1 MGERIIEAGGMPV
14 LQEDEVRRLSDRS
27 VDNLRALYSVL
38 FALSFGLALTG
49 TYDKVHAAL
58 FGQVFD
64 AVTLGV
70 HALVSLSFLV
80 TLGLFHYQTD
90 RYLDVVYRRNGL
102 PGVRPL
108 VFLADLVRGLVS
120 MAPIYLMAQSL
131 GAEPYRQVGFT
142 WYVLSGALFLLSN
155 TLFLSWTGRDPQTD
169 GDPEEDR
176 IDALRVFWLLLNSA
190 SIVLLF
196 LVYRLFRAGGEV
208 CPARGETGLQLGFLT
223 AFCVLLLAR
232 NLIDISQS
240 WPVLHPAFAG
250 AGSPGSSRLLTW
262 LAPAPRRRTI
272 RWAAFVLALAA
283 IGLSAEAGLL
293 DILAVTRN
301 CMTPQGFSGAA
312 G

>member
-1 MGERIIEAGGMPV
+1 MADMR
-14 LQEDEVRRLSDRS
+14 DEEVQRLSDRT
-27 VDNLRALYSVL
+27 VDNLRGLYSVL

-49 TYDKVHAAL
+49 TYEKVHAAL
-58 FGQVFD
+58 MAQAFD
-64 AVTLGV
+64 PVSLGV

-90 RYLDVVYRRNGL
+90 RYLDVVYRRDGL

-108 VFLADLVRGLVS
+108 VFLLDLVRGLVS

-155 TLFLSWTGRDPQTD
+155 TVFLSWTSLRRPGAAPEAPE
-169 GDPEEDR
+169 GDEDR

-190 SIVLLF
+190 SMVLLF
-196 LVYRLFRAGGEV
+196 VIYRVFRSAGEV
-208 CPARGETGLQLGFLT
+208 CPARGEEGLQVGFLS
-223 AFCVLLLAR
+223 AFCILLLAR

-250 AGSPGSSRLLTW
+250 PGAGGASRLLAW
-262 LAPAPRRRTI
+262 LGPAPRRRAI
-272 RWAAFVLALAA
+272 RWAALVLALAA
-283 IGLSAEAGLL
+283 IGLSGQAGVL

-301 CMTPQGFSGAA
+301 CMTP
-312 G
+312 

>member
-1 MGERIIEAGGMPV
+1 MADMRD
-14 LQEDEVRRLSDRS
+14 QEVRRLSDRT
-27 VDNLRALYSVL
+27 VDNLRGLYSVL

-49 TYDKVHAAL
+49 TYEKVHAAL
-58 FGQVFD
+58 MAQAFD
-64 AVTLGV
+64 PVSLGV

-90 RYLDVVYRRNGL
+90 RYLDVVYRRDGL

-108 VFLADLVRGLVS
+108 VFLLDLVRGLVS

-155 TLFLSWTGRDPQTD
+155 TVFLSWTSLRRAEAA
-169 GDPEEDR
+169 PEAPKSGEDR

-190 SIVLLF
+190 SMVLLF
-196 LVYRLFRAGGEV
+196 VIYRVFRSAGEV
-208 CPARGETGLQLGFLT
+208 CPARGEEGLQVGFLS
-223 AFCVLLLAR
+223 AFCILLLAR

-250 AGSPGSSRLLTW
+250 PGAGGASRLLAW
-262 LAPAPRRRTI
+262 LGPAPRRRAI
-272 RWAAFVLALAA
+272 RWAALVLALAA
-283 IGLSAEAGLL
+283 IGLSGQAGVL

-301 CMTPQGFSGAA
+301 CMTP
-312 G
+312 

>member
-1 MGERIIEAGGMPV
+1 MTDIR
-14 LQEDEVRRLSDRS
+14 DEEVQRLSDRT
-27 VDNLRALYSVL
+27 VDNLRGLYSVL

-49 TYDKVHAAL
+49 TYEKVHAAL
-58 FGQVFD
+58 MAQAFD
-64 AVTLGV
+64 PVSLGV

-90 RYLDVVYRRNGL
+90 RYLDVVYRRDGL

-108 VFLADLVRGLVS
+108 VFLLDLVRGLVS

-155 TLFLSWTGRDPQTD
+155 TLFLSWTSLRRPGAAPEAPE
-169 GDPEEDR
+169 GDEDR

-190 SIVLLF
+190 SMVLLF
-196 LVYRLFRAGGEV
+196 VIYRVFRSAGEV
-208 CPARGETGLQLGFLT
+208 CPARGEEGLQVGFLS
-223 AFCVLLLAR
+223 AFCILLLAR

-250 AGSPGSSRLLTW
+250 PGAGGASRLLAW
-262 LAPAPRRRTI
+262 LGPAPRRRAI
-272 RWAAFVLALAA
+272 RWAALVLALAA
-283 IGLSAEAGLL
+283 IGLSGQAGVL

-301 CMTPQGFSGAA
+301 CMTP
-312 G
+312 

>member
-1 MGERIIEAGGMPV
+1 MTDIR
-14 LQEDEVRRLSDRS
+14 DEEVQRLSDRT
-27 VDNLRALYSVL
+27 VDNLRGLYSVL

-49 TYDKVHAAL
+49 TYEKVHAAL
-58 FGQVFD
+58 MAQAFD
-64 AVTLGV
+64 PVSLGV

-90 RYLDVVYRRNGL
+90 RYLDVVYRRDGL

-108 VFLADLVRGLVS
+108 VFLLDLVRGLVS

-155 TLFLSWTGRDPQTD
+155 TVFLSWTSLRRPGTAPESPE
-169 GDPEEDR
+169 GDEDR

-190 SIVLLF
+190 SMVLLF
-196 LVYRLFRAGGEV
+196 VIYRVFRSAGEV
-208 CPARGETGLQLGFLT
+208 CPARGEEGLQVGFLS
-223 AFCVLLLAR
+223 AFCILLLAR

-250 AGSPGSSRLLTW
+250 PGAGGASRLLAW
-262 LAPAPRRRTI
+262 LGPAPRRRAI
-272 RWAAFVLALAA
+272 RWAALVLALAA
-283 IGLSAEAGLL
+283 IGLSGQAGVL

-301 CMTPQGFSGAA
+301 CMTP
-312 G
+312 

>member
-1 MGERIIEAGGMPV
+1 MTDIR
-14 LQEDEVRRLSDRS
+14 DEEVQRLSDRT
-27 VDNLRALYSVL
+27 VDNLRGLYSVL

-49 TYDKVHAAL
+49 TYEKVHAAL
-58 FGQVFD
+58 MAQAFD
-64 AVTLGV
+64 PVSLGV

-90 RYLDVVYRRNGL
+90 RYLDVVYRRDGL
-102 PGVRPL
+102 PGIRPL
-108 VFLADLVRGLVS
+108 VFLLDLVRGLVS

-155 TLFLSWTGRDPQTD
+155 TVFLSWTSLRRPGAAPEAPE
-169 GDPEEDR
+169 GDEDR

-190 SIVLLF
+190 SMVLLF
-196 LVYRLFRAGGEV
+196 VIYRVFRSAGEV
-208 CPARGETGLQLGFLT
+208 CPARGEEGLQVGFLS
-223 AFCVLLLAR
+223 AFCILLLAR

-250 AGSPGSSRLLTW
+250 PGAGGASRLLAW
-262 LAPAPRRRTI
+262 LGPAPRRRAI
-272 RWAAFVLALAA
+272 RWAALVLALAA
-283 IGLSAEAGLL
+283 IGLSGQAGLL

-301 CMTPQGFSGAA
+301 CMTP
-312 G
+312 

>member
-1 MGERIIEAGGMPV
+1 MADMRD
-14 LQEDEVRRLSDRS
+14 QEVRRLSDRT
-27 VDNLRALYSVL
+27 VDNLRGLYSVL

-49 TYDKVHAAL
+49 TYEKVHAAL
-58 FGQVFD
+58 MAQAFD
-64 AVTLGV
+64 PVSLGV

-90 RYLDVVYRRNGL
+90 RYLDVVYRRDGL

-108 VFLADLVRGLVS
+108 VFLLDLVRGLVS

-155 TLFLSWTGRDPQTD
+155 TVFLSWTSLRRPGAAPEAPE
-169 GDPEEDR
+169 GDEDR

-190 SIVLLF
+190 SMVLLF
-196 LVYRLFRAGGEV
+196 VIYRVFRSAGEV
-208 CPARGETGLQLGFLT
+208 CPARGEEGLQVGFLS
-223 AFCVLLLAR
+223 AFCILLLAR

-250 AGSPGSSRLLTW
+250 PGAGGASRLLAW
-262 LAPAPRRRTI
+262 LGPAPRRRAI
-272 RWAAFVLALAA
+272 RWAALVLALAA
-283 IGLSAEAGLL
+283 IGLSGQAGVL

-301 CMTPQGFSGAA
+301 CMTP
-312 G
+312 

>member
-1 MGERIIEAGGMPV
+1 MADMR
-14 LQEDEVRRLSDRS
+14 DEEVQRLSDRT
-27 VDNLRALYSVL
+27 VDNLRGLYSVL

-49 TYDKVHAAL
+49 TYEKVHAAL
-58 FGQVFD
+58 MAQAFD
-64 AVTLGV
+64 PVSLGV

-90 RYLDVVYRRNGL
+90 RYLDVVYRRDGL

-108 VFLADLVRGLVS
+108 VFLLDLVRGLVS

-155 TLFLSWTGRDPQTD
+155 TVFLSWTSLRRPGAAPEAPE
-169 GDPEEDR
+169 GDEDR

-190 SIVLLF
+190 SMVLLF
-196 LVYRLFRAGGEV
+196 VIYRVFRSAGEV
-208 CPARGETGLQLGFLT
+208 CPARGEEGLQVGFLT

-250 AGSPGSSRLLTW
+250 PGAGGASRLLAW
-262 LAPAPRRRTI
+262 LGPAPRRRAI
-272 RWAAFVLALAA
+272 RWAALVLALAA
-283 IGLSAEAGLL
+283 IGLSGQAGVL

-301 CMTPQGFSGAA
+301 CMTP
-312 G
+312 

>member
-1 MGERIIEAGGMPV
+1 MTDIR
-14 LQEDEVRRLSDRS
+14 DEEVQRLSDRT
-27 VDNLRALYSVL
+27 VDNLRGLYSVL

-49 TYDKVHAAL
+49 TYEKVHAAL
-58 FGQVFD
+58 MAQAFD
-64 AVTLGV
+64 PVSLGV

-90 RYLDVVYRRNGL
+90 RYLDVVYRRDGL

-108 VFLADLVRGLVS
+108 VFLLDLVRGLVS

-155 TLFLSWTGRDPQTD
+155 TVFLSWTSLRRPGAAPEAPE
-169 GDPEEDR
+169 GDEDR

-190 SIVLLF
+190 SMVLLF
-196 LVYRLFRAGGEV
+196 VIYRVFRSAGEV
-208 CPARGETGLQLGFLT
+208 CPARGEDGLQVGFLT

-250 AGSPGSSRLLTW
+250 PGAGGASRLLAW
-262 LAPAPRRRTI
+262 LGPAPRRRAI
-272 RWAAFVLALAA
+272 RWAALVLALAA
-283 IGLSAEAGLL
+283 IGLSGQAGVL

-301 CMTPQGFSGAA
+301 CMTP
-312 G
+312 

>member
-1 MGERIIEAGGMPV
+1 MADMRDE
-14 LQEDEVRRLSDRS
+14 EVRRLSDRT
-27 VDNLRALYSVL
+27 VDNLRGLYSVL

-49 TYDKVHAAL
+49 TYEKVHAAL
-58 FGQVFD
+58 MAQAFD
-64 AVTLGV
+64 PVSLGV

-90 RYLDVVYRRNGL
+90 RYLDVVYRRDGL

-108 VFLADLVRGLVS
+108 VFLLDLVRGLVS

-155 TLFLSWTGRDPQTD
+155 TVFLSWTSLRRPGAAPESPE
-169 GDPEEDR
+169 GDEDR

-190 SIVLLF
+190 SMVLLF
-196 LVYRLFRAGGEV
+196 VIYRVFRSAGEV
-208 CPARGETGLQLGFLT
+208 CPARGEEGLQVGFLT

-250 AGSPGSSRLLTW
+250 PGAGGASRLLAW
-262 LAPAPRRRTI
+262 LGPAPRRRAI
-272 RWAAFVLALAA
+272 RWAALVLALAA
-283 IGLSAEAGLL
+283 IGLSGQAGVL

-301 CMTPQGFSGAA
+301 CMTP
-312 G
+312 

>member
-1 MGERIIEAGGMPV
+1 MTDIR
-14 LQEDEVRRLSDRS
+14 DEEVQRLSDRT
-27 VDNLRALYSVL
+27 VDNLRGLYSVL

-49 TYDKVHAAL
+49 TYEKVHAAL
-58 FGQVFD
+58 MAQAFD
-64 AVTLGV
+64 PVSLGV

-90 RYLDVVYRRNGL
+90 RYLDVVYRRDGL
-102 PGVRPL
+102 PGIRPL
-108 VFLADLVRGLVS
+108 VFLLDLVRGLVS

-155 TLFLSWTGRDPQTD
+155 TVFLSWTSLRRPGAAPEAPE
-169 GDPEEDR
+169 GDEDR

-190 SIVLLF
+190 SMVLLF
-196 LVYRLFRAGGEV
+196 VIYRVFRSAGEV
-208 CPARGETGLQLGFLT
+208 CPARGEEGLQVGFLS
-223 AFCVLLLAR
+223 AFCILLLAR

-250 AGSPGSSRLLTW
+250 PGAGGASRLLAW
-262 LAPAPRRRTI
+262 LGPAPRRRAI
-272 RWAAFVLALAA
+272 RWAALVLALAA
-283 IGLSAEAGLL
+283 IGLSAQAGVL

-301 CMTPQGFSGAA
+301 CMTP
-312 G
+312 

>member
-1 MGERIIEAGGMPV
+1 MTDIR
-14 LQEDEVRRLSDRS
+14 DEEVQRLSDRT
-27 VDNLRALYSVL
+27 VDNLRGLYSVL

-49 TYDKVHAAL
+49 TYEKVHAAL
-58 FGQVFD
+58 VGQTFD
-64 AVTLGV
+64 PVGLFV

-90 RYLDVVYRRNGL
+90 RYLDVVYRRDGL

-108 VFLADLVRGLVS
+108 VFLLDLVRGLVS

-155 TLFLSWTGRDPQTD
+155 SLFLSWTGLRRTD
-169 GDPEEDR
+169 ASPAAPEVADGEDR

-190 SIVLLF
+190 SMVLLF
-196 LVYRLFRAGGEV
+196 VIYRVFRSAGEV
-208 CPARGETGLQLGFLT
+208 CPARGEEGLQVGFLS

-250 AGSPGSSRLLTW
+250 PGARGSSRLLAW
-262 LAPAPRRRTI
+262 LGPAPRRRTI
-272 RWAAFVLALAA
+272 RWAAIILALAA
-283 IGLSAEAGLL
+283 IGLSAQAGLL

-301 CMTPQGFSGAA
+301 CMTP
-312 G
+312 

>member
-1 MGERIIEAGGMPV
+1 MTDIR
-14 LQEDEVRRLSDRS
+14 DEEVQRLSDRT
-27 VDNLRALYSVL
+27 VDNLRGLYSVL

-49 TYDKVHAAL
+49 TYEKVHAAL
-58 FGQVFD
+58 LAQAFD
-64 AVTLGV
+64 PVGLGV

-90 RYLDVVYRRNGL
+90 RYLDVVYRRDGL

-108 VFLADLVRGLVS
+108 VFLLDLVRGLVS

-155 TLFLSWTGRDPQTD
+155 TLFLSWTSLRRAEAA
-169 GDPEEDR
+169 PETPEGGEDR

-190 SIVLLF
+190 SMVLLF
-196 LVYRLFRAGGEV
+196 VIYRVFRSAGEV
-208 CPARGETGLQLGFLT
+208 CPARGEDGLQVGFLT

-250 AGSPGSSRLLTW
+250 PGAGGESRLLAW
-262 LAPAPRRRTI
+262 LGPAPRRRAI
-272 RWAAFVLALAA
+272 RWAALVLALAA
-283 IGLSAEAGLL
+283 IGLSGQAGLL

-301 CMTPQGFSGAA
+301 CMTS
-312 G
+312 

>member
-1 MGERIIEAGGMPV
+1 MTDIR
-14 LQEDEVRRLSDRS
+14 DEEVQRLSDRT
-27 VDNLRALYSVL
+27 VDNLRGLYSVL

-49 TYDKVHAAL
+49 TYEKVHAAL
-58 FGQVFD
+58 MAQAFD
-64 AVTLGV
+64 PVSLGV

-90 RYLDVVYRRNGL
+90 RYLDVVYRRDGL

-108 VFLADLVRGLVS
+108 VFLLDLVRGLVS

-155 TLFLSWTGRDPQTD
+155 TVFLSWTSLRRPGTAPESPE
-169 GDPEEDR
+169 GDEDR

-190 SIVLLF
+190 SMVLLF
-196 LVYRLFRAGGEV
+196 VIYRVFRSAGEV
-208 CPARGETGLQLGFLT
+208 CPARGEDGLQVGFLT

-250 AGSPGSSRLLTW
+250 PGAGGASRLLAW
-262 LAPAPRRRTI
+262 LGPAPRRRAI
-272 RWAAFVLALAA
+272 RWAALVLALAA
-283 IGLSAEAGLL
+283 IGLSGQAGVL

-301 CMTPQGFSGAA
+301 CMTP
-312 G
+312 

>member
-1 MGERIIEAGGMPV
+1 MTDIR
-14 LQEDEVRRLSDRS
+14 DEEVQRLSDRT
-27 VDNLRALYSVL
+27 VDNLRGLYSVL

-49 TYDKVHAAL
+49 TYEKVHAAL
-58 FGQVFD
+58 MAQAFD
-64 AVTLGV
+64 PVSLGV

-90 RYLDVVYRRNGL
+90 RYLDVVYRRDGL

-108 VFLADLVRGLVS
+108 VFLLDLVRGLVS

-155 TLFLSWTGRDPQTD
+155 TVFLSWTSLRRPGAAPEAPE
-169 GDPEEDR
+169 GDEDR

-190 SIVLLF
+190 SMVLLF
-196 LVYRLFRAGGEV
+196 VIYRVFRSAGEV
-208 CPARGETGLQLGFLT
+208 CPARGEEGLQVGFLT

-250 AGSPGSSRLLTW
+250 PGAGGASRLLAW
-262 LAPAPRRRTI
+262 LGPAPRRRAI
-272 RWAAFVLALAA
+272 RWAALVLALAA
-283 IGLSAEAGLL
+283 IGLSGQAGVL

-301 CMTPQGFSGAA
+301 CMTP
-312 G
+312 

>member
-1 MGERIIEAGGMPV
+1 MTDIR
-14 LQEDEVRRLSDRS
+14 DEEVQRLSDRT
-27 VDNLRALYSVL
+27 VDNLRGLYSVL

-49 TYDKVHAAL
+49 TYEKVHAAL
-58 FGQVFD
+58 MAQAFD
-64 AVTLGV
+64 PVSLGV

-90 RYLDVVYRRNGL
+90 RYLDVVYRRDGL
-102 PGVRPL
+102 PGIRPL
-108 VFLADLVRGLVS
+108 VFLLDLVRGLVS

-155 TLFLSWTGRDPQTD
+155 TVFLSWTSLRQPGAAPEAPE
-169 GDPEEDR
+169 GDEDR

-190 SIVLLF
+190 SMVLLF
-196 LVYRLFRAGGEV
+196 IIYRVFRSAGEV
-208 CPARGETGLQLGFLT
+208 CPARGEEGLQVGFLS
-223 AFCVLLLAR
+223 AFCILLLAR

-250 AGSPGSSRLLTW
+250 PGAGGASRLLAW
-262 LAPAPRRRTI
+262 LGPAPRRRAI
-272 RWAAFVLALAA
+272 RWAALVLALAA
-283 IGLSAEAGLL
+283 IGLSGQAGVL

-301 CMTPQGFSGAA
+301 CMTP
-312 G
+312 